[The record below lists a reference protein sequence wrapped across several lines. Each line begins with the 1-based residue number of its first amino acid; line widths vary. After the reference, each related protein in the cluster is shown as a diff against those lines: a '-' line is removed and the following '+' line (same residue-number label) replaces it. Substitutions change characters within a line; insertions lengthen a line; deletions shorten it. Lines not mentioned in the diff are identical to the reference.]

1 MTDKIKRLKRKID
14 RTLNQR
20 HSYDYPPTSGAFVKY
35 KANPVLRREDG
46 GSMFDPF
53 VREVG
58 GELLM
63 CVSNRKNRS
72 LEMYASQ
79 DGTEWFLRGELLKA
93 TPDTWEDNL
102 NRGCFVIKDGIWYLY
117 YTGQNGDVS
126 KIGLATSEDGV
137 HFIREKSN
145 PIMQPELDFENA
157 AVMNPC
163 VMYDS
168 DQALFRMWYAAG
180 ESFEP
185 DVLAYA
191 ESKDGV
197 SWTKRPRPIM
207 TADKDLKYQK
217 NKVGACD
224 ILRLSDGSYCMAYIA
239 YQNTDVARICLAYSD
254 DGISGWRGDEANPIL
269 SPEENSWDSKA
280 VYKPSMCIRNGKWM
294 LWYNG
299 RNERQESIGLA
310 VKKEM

>member
-137 HFIREKSN
+137 HFVREKSN

-197 SWTKRPRPIM
+197 SWTKRPRPRIRTPTSRESVWYIPM
-207 TADKDLKYQK
+207 TVSADGEAMRQIPFSLPKKTA
-217 NKVGACD
+217 G
-224 ILRLSDGSYCMAYIA
+224 
-239 YQNTDVARICLAYSD
+239 TARRFINRQCVF
-254 DGISGWRGDEANPIL
+254 GT
-269 SPEENSWDSKA
+269 
-280 VYKPSMCIRNGKWM
+280 VNGCCGTTAET
-294 LWYNG
+294 NG
-299 RNERQESIGLA
+299 RRA
-310 VKKEM
+310 